1 MSEDDIA
8 TELLATTRE
17 IRDLERELRCLDAKR
32 NRLLDNAERLG
43 ADMRRFFEVDL
54 LIDAGVSP
62 TQNLDS
68 WPDAKEL
75 SAVLDDM
82 VTAADRLRRAR
93 HRQQQLSI

>member
-8 TELLATTRE
+8 AELLATTRE
-17 IRDLERELRCLDAKR
+17 IRNLERELRCLDAKR

-43 ADMRRFFEVDL
+43 DDMRRFFEVDVL
-54 LIDAGVSP
+54 LDGGVAP
-62 TQNLDS
+62 TQNLEG

-75 SAVLDDM
+75 NDVLRDM
-82 VTAADRLRRAR
+82 VNAAGRLRRAR